1 MKKNKDN
8 ETKLIIPI
16 DGTTP
21 VELKLPTHA
30 CVQILEEYN
39 IEKGNPA
46 HLGFVV
52 NTNKIKRK

>member
-21 VELKLPTHA
+21 VELKLPTHT

-39 IEKGNPA
+39 IKKGNPT
-46 HLGFVV
+46 HSGFVV